1 MRRKKRG
8 LYGAGTRH
16 VFAAAS
22 EVLEDHHRYQAQ
34 HNMDVVH
41 EVSEFHEVLSEHEHE
56 NKHESTRSVTVTVTW
71 TRRASAS
78 VVLI

>member
-1 MRRKKRG
+1 MKMRRKKRG

-22 EVLEDHHRYQAQ
+22 EVLEHEHHRYQAQ

-41 EVSEFHEVLSEHEHE
+41 EHE
-56 NKHESTRSVTVTVTW
+56 
-71 TRRASAS
+71 
-78 VVLI
+78 